1 MLSAC
6 FESWGG
12 GGVLFLLVGENLVE
26 TYILAGHGSA
36 DFDPKHSGDR
46 SRQALVE

>member
-12 GGVLFLLVGENLVE
+12 GGVLFLLVGGNLVE

-36 DFDPKHSGDR
+36 YFDPSTQEIEIGKPW
-46 SRQALVE
+46 